1 MHDDELDAL
10 LRRIPDTSEAQQEP
24 KMRADEG
31 VLIAY
36 RDGLLGAAEVEAV
49 ERLLAND
56 AEARQLLRDLS
67 SPVDVSDVD
76 AVMGRLPAGNVVPL
90 RRRRVRLAVGALA
103 AAALAFVVLPSREGR
118 LGAYQLEVEGA
129 QAQTRGA
136 PTAGPYV
143 VSEEGRLV
151 LRLRAQEATDDGRV
165 LGVFVEG
172 ADARLHRVPASVAS
186 SRGSFEATVEG
197 SAWAGAVGSHV
208 VWLHV
213 ARDEAAVSKWE
224 GKAAHVGEG
233 WWRVDVERR
242 E

>member
-10 LRRIPDTSEAQQEP
+10 LRRLPDTSEAQHEP

-36 RDGLLGAAEVEAV
+36 RDGVLGKDDVEAV

-56 AEARQLLRDLS
+56 ADARQLLRDLS
-67 SPVDVSDVD
+67 SPVDAGDVD
-76 AVMGRLPAGNVVPL
+76 AVMNRVAPTNVVSL
-90 RRRRVRLAVGALA
+90 RRRRVWLGVGALA
-103 AAALAFVVLPSREGR
+103 AAVLALVVLPSRENH
-118 LGAYQLEVEGA
+118 LGTYRLEVEGA

-151 LRLRAQEATDDGRV
+151 LRLRAQDATDDARA

-172 ADARLHRVPASVAS
+172 PDARLQRVPAAVAS
-186 SRGSFEATVEG
+186 SHGSFEATVEG
-197 SAWAGAVGSHV
+197 NAWLAVGPHV
-208 VWLHV
+208 VWLRV
-213 ARDEAAVSKWE
+213 ARDEAELKNSE
-224 GKAAHVGEG
+224 GKAASTGDG